1 MDILNKPVNSHSFDD
16 VVAFCKEGHVEGIQL
31 DYKREFPKD
40 LAKHFAAFSNTR
52 GGIIIVGVEED
63 DKTSTPKAWNGVD
76 NVGKLVDRVHQF
88 AANVEPIPSYGVH
101 VTDEK
106 GGKVFVLI
114 RIFEGDRTPY
124 YVQNDSNLWVRTGN
138 ISKLIE
144 RASPE
149 EAELLFGKKNKA
161 SLARKNYRIRANDIY
176 RVALDRGEEERKRL
190 IVEEKVELDKKRAE
204 GVASKSKYVQEK
216 LGGNT
221 AMFTVV
227 LQPFYP
233 QRALISP
240 HEIMNSL
247 DQLRV
252 RAGWGDF
259 PDLNMDPIAD
269 GVLSFEWREYDGFI
283 KCEQIYSYGL
293 IYLTIDVLSPDD
305 QGNKTV
311 WLSSM
316 ASVMFVALLVADK
329 FYNLCGY
336 QGGVVGK
343 ISLEGCRDAI
353 VRTIVP
359 SRYTYFGQTKKS
371 FLDSYNWNIEV
382 DTALLS
388 NKLALQQYFLE
399 KIKEL
404 YWSLGYKPDKDN
416 VYKAFLKDHGW
427 LTEDPK

>member
-1 MDILNKPVNSHSFDD
+1 MDILNKPIGSLNFDD

-31 DYKREFPKD
+31 DYKREIPKD
-40 LAKHFAAFSNTR
+40 IAKHFAAFSNTR
-52 GGIIIVGVEED
+52 GGVIIVGVEED
-63 DKTSTPKAWNGVD
+63 SKTSMPKACNGVD
-76 NVGKLVDRVHQF
+76 NEGKLVDRVHQF
-88 AANVEPIPSYGVH
+88 AANVEPLPSYEVH
-101 VTDEK
+101 ITNER

-138 ISKLIE
+138 ISKLVE

-161 SLARKNYRIRANDIY
+161 VLARKNYEERADDIY
-176 RVALDRGEEERKRL
+176 QAAMERGEEERKRL
-190 IVEEKVELDKKRAE
+190 IVEEKVELDKKQVE
-204 GVASKSKYVQEK
+204 GMASKSRYVQGK
-216 LGGNT
+216 LGENT

-240 HEIMNSL
+240 QEIMNSL

-259 PDLNMDPIAD
+259 PDLNMDPVPD
-269 GVLSFEWREYDGFI
+269 GVLSFFWRQDDGLI

-293 IYLTIDVLSPDD
+293 IYLTLDVMSPDD

-311 WLSSM
+311 WLSSI
-316 ASVMFVALLVADK
+316 ASVLFVSLMVADK
-329 FYNLCGY
+329 FYKLCGY
-336 QGGVVGK
+336 QGGVIGK
-343 ISLEGCRDAI
+343 ISLKGCRNSV
-353 VRTIVP
+353 VRPIVP
-359 SRYTYFGQTKKS
+359 NRYNYFGSTKRS
-371 FLDSYNWNIEV
+371 FLDSYDWGVEV
-382 DTALLS
+382 DTALLV
-388 NKLALQQYFLE
+388 NKTALQQYFLE

-404 YWSLGYKPDKDN
+404 YWSLGYKPDKDD
-416 VYKAFLKDHGW
+416 VYLAFLKDHGW
-427 LTEDPK
+427 LVEEVR